1 MSLCFFAIKKEKT
14 LKNLKRTSQIKSSV
28 FLAAA
33 GKIIKESE
41 TLKVLKVLIDIGE
54 YQEEVKRGLN
64 TGTRVIIEEKQAS
77 DVRKK
82 KEKKIKTIVN
92 DATNQLS

>member
-1 MSLCFFAIKKEKT
+1 M
-14 LKNLKRTSQIKSSV
+14 
-28 FLAAA
+28 AAA

-82 KEKKIKTIVN
+82 KENKIKTIVN

>member
-1 MSLCFFAIKKEKT
+1 M
-14 LKNLKRTSQIKSSV
+14 
-28 FLAAA
+28 AAA

-54 YQEEVKRGLN
+54 YQEEGKRGLN

-82 KEKKIKTIVN
+82 KENKIKTIVN